1 MLGTYLFLSNLF
13 ALGFSLIVLG
23 EFLGW
28 LLTAIFNWRGERAT
42 KRRDARLWA
51 RVPHRFQDY
60 LVSGSLT
67 ETIKLNT
74 KKGDGEDEERKADRE
89 HEA

>member
-1 MLGTYLFLSNLF
+1 MLSASGLL
-13 ALGFSLIVLG
+13 LIVLG

-28 LLTAIFNWRGERAT
+28 LLTAISNWRWERET

-51 RVPHRFQDY
+51 RVPHRFQGY

-67 ETIKLNT
+67 KTIKLNT
-74 KKGDGEDEERKADRE
+74 KKGDGEDEERKADRG